1 MGEAVYKAKG
11 GIIRVSL
18 EAGDVIKKIKI
29 TGDFFMFP
37 EDSVASLEEALV
49 GTAPKEDE
57 LLKVVKDFYENVES
71 YGIDPE
77 DMVKAIKR
85 ACENE
90 NREWK

>member
-1 MGEAVYKAKG
+1 MTSVGEAVYKAKG
-11 GIIRVSL
+11 GIIRVSI

-49 GTAPKEDE
+49 GTSPEEDE

-85 ACENE
+85 AM
-90 NREWK
+90 